1 MYTTCGCGDSQNHHH
16 HHHTDDAIKLEKAIL
31 E

>member
-1 MYTTCGCGDSQNHHH
+1 MCTTCGCGDSQNHHH
-16 HHHTDDAIKLEKAIL
+16 HHHTDDAFKLEKTIL